1 MKVLNGFLCALALFF
16 NSLFSETLVAQEDFY
31 DIDHIPEIR
40 VTFLQENW
48 DEILDQFYIDGL
60 EERMLCDVEIDG
72 TLIVGAGIRYKGFS
86 SVSVNYTKNPFNI
99 KLDYTYPDSA
109 YQGYDKIKL
118 SNVIQDPSFV
128 REALSYEIAR
138 NYMPAGKANFAKLF
152 INDEYWGLYTNVEAV
167 NKSFLSQH
175 FHSTDGSF
183 FKCNPEELEL
193 FGENANLSNSPGTSL
208 EDYYELYS
216 IKSDDGWEELV
227 NFITTLNENPTEIEA
242 LLNIDRALWMHALNY
257 SFLNFDSYVG
267 YGQNYYLYQDEN
279 RQFNPILWDMNMSF
293 GSFRLTDGSEYF
305 DGFNIEQAKTID
317 PLTHLNNTSVFP
329 RPLMRSLF
337 ENSTYELMYLA
348 HMRTIFDEYFYNNYY
363 AERAESMQSLID
375 QDVLAD
381 ANKFYSYD
389 DFINNLNSTVTDFID
404 YPGITNLI
412 DARGEYLASYP
423 GFANSPDI
431 TGITNTPEELE
442 LGGTMTFTCNAS
454 NAAEVFLYHRSDS
467 GLFQKAEM
475 VNTGGNEYEIS
486 LENTSNFLE
495 YYFYAQNE
503 EAGRFSPE
511 RAAYEFYALQSQINP
526 EDLVINEFSPLN
538 TANADEFGEFDD
550 WIELYNRSGN
560 PISTAGLYL
569 SDEEDNP
576 TKWALPNLTLG
587 AGEYAVI
594 WADEQGAQG
603 SSHANFKLSSLGEFI
618 SLAFVDGTYIDSYT
632 YLAAEAENTFARLPN
647 GAGPFILNTP
657 TLGFTND
664 PVSVTENMLP
674 EFSIYPNPASSNL
687 NIYAENR
694 ASFQAELYSPQG
706 NLVKQ
711 KSLSQTDGLL
721 EISYLSAGIYLLKL
735 KTSSG
740 SVHRK
745 IIVQ

>member
-1 MKVLNGFLCALALFF
+1 MKVLNGFLCAVALFF
-16 NSLFSETLVAQEDFY
+16 ISLFSESLIAQEDFY
-31 DIDHIPEIR
+31 DINHIPEIR
-40 VTFLQENW
+40 VTFFQENW

-60 EERMLCDVEIDG
+60 EERLLCDVEIDG
-72 TLIVGAGIRYKGFS
+72 TLIEGAGIRYKGFS

-152 INDEYWGLYTNVEAV
+152 INGEYWGLYTNVEAV
-167 NKSFLSQH
+167 NKNFLSQH
-175 FHSTDGSF
+175 FQSTDGPF

-193 FGENANLSNSPGTSL
+193 FGENANLSNSPGTSP

-216 IKSDDGWEELV
+216 IKSDDGWEQLV
-227 NFITTLNENPTEIEA
+227 NFIATLNENPTEIEP
-242 LLNIDRALWMHALNY
+242 LLNIDRSLWMHALNY
-257 SFLNFDSYVG
+257 SFINFDSYVG
-267 YGQNYYLYQDEN
+267 YGQNFYVYQDEN
-279 RQFNPILWDMNMSF
+279 GQFNPILWDMNMSF

-329 RPLMRSLF
+329 RPLMRNLF

-348 HMRTIFDEYFYNNYY
+348 HMRTIFDEYFYNNFY

-375 QDVLAD
+375 EDVLAD
-381 ANKFYSYD
+381 VNKFYSYD

-404 YPGITNLI
+404 YPGITDLM
-412 DARGEYLASYP
+412 DARAEYLASYP

-431 TGITNTPEELE
+431 TGITNSPEELE

-454 NAAEVFLYHRSDS
+454 SAAEVFLYHRSDS
-467 GLFQKAEM
+467 GLFQKVEM
-475 VNTGGNEYEIS
+475 VNSGGNEYEIS

-526 EDLVINEFSPLN
+526 EYLVINEFSPLN
-538 TANADEFGEFDD
+538 TADADEFGEFDD
-550 WIELYNRSGN
+550 WIELYNRSDN

-587 AGEYAVI
+587 AGEYAII

-618 SLAFVDGTYIDSYT
+618 SLAFADGTYIDSYT

-647 GAGPFILNTP
+647 GAGPFVFNTP

-721 EISYLSAGIYLLKL
+721 DISNLSAGIYLLKL

>member
-1 MKVLNGFLCALALFF
+1 MKVLKGFLCAVI
-16 NSLFSETLVAQEDFY
+16 LFSISLLSENLHAQEDFY

-40 VTFLQENW
+40 VTFFQDNW
-48 DEILDQFYIDGL
+48 DAVLDQFYIDGL
-60 EERMLCDVEIDG
+60 EERLFCNVEIDG
-72 TLIVGAGIRYKGFS
+72 TLIEGAGIRYKGFS
-86 SVSVNYTKNPFNI
+86 SVSVFYTKNPFNI

-109 YQGYDKIKL
+109 YQGYNKIKL

-152 INDEYWGLYTNVEAV
+152 INGEYWGLYTNVEAV
-167 NKSFLSQH
+167 NKRFLSQH
-175 FHSTDGSF
+175 FQSTDGSF

-193 FGENANLSNSPGTSL
+193 FGENANLSNSPGTSP

-227 NFITTLNENPTEIEA
+227 DFIATLNENPTEIEP

-257 SFLNFDSYVG
+257 SFINFDSYVG
-267 YGQNYYLYQDEN
+267 YGQNYYVYQDEN
-279 RQFNPILWDMNMSF
+279 GQFNPILWDMNMSF

-317 PLTHLNNTSVFP
+317 PLTHLDNVSVFP
-329 RPLMRSLF
+329 RPLMRNLF
-337 ENSTYELMYLA
+337 ENSTYERMYLA
-348 HMRTIFDEYFYNNYY
+348 HMRTIFDEHFYNNYY

-375 QDVLAD
+375 EDVLAD

-389 DFINNLNSTVTDFID
+389 DFINNLTSTVTDFID
-404 YPGITNLI
+404 YPGITDLMA
-412 DARGEYLASYP
+412 ARAEYLASYP

-431 TGITNTPEELE
+431 TSITNSPEELE

-454 NAAEVFLYHRSDS
+454 NAEEVFLYHRSDS
-467 GLFQKAEM
+467 GLFQKVEM
-475 VNTGGNEYEIS
+475 VNTGGNEYEII
-486 LENTSNFLE
+486 LENTSNYLE
-495 YYFYAQNE
+495 YYFYAENE

-538 TANADEFGEFDD
+538 TADADEFGEFDD
-550 WIELYNRSGN
+550 WIELYNRSDN

-576 TKWALPNLTLG
+576 TKWALPKLTLG
-587 AGEYAVI
+587 AGEYAII

-618 SLAFVDGTYIDSYT
+618 SLAFADGTSLDSYT
-632 YLAAEAENTFARLPN
+632 YGAIEEGATFARVPN
-647 GAGPFILNTP
+647 GTGPFVLNSP
-657 TLGFTND
+657 SLSYTND
-664 PVSVTENMLP
+664 PVSVTENLSSA
-674 EFSIYPNPASSNL
+674 FSVYPNPAHNTL
-687 NIYAENR
+687 NISAENNV
-694 ASFQAELYSPQG
+694 SFIAELYSPQG
-706 NLVKQ
+706 HLVKQ
-711 KSLSQTDGLL
+711 ESLSNTEKHLD
-721 EISYLSAGIYLLKL
+721 ISNLSAGIYLLKL
-735 KTSSG
+735 NTTYG
-740 SVHRK
+740 SIHRK

>member
-1 MKVLNGFLCALALFF
+1 M
-16 NSLFSETLVAQEDFY
+16 
-31 DIDHIPEIR
+31 
-40 VTFLQENW
+40 
-48 DEILDQFYIDGL
+48 
-60 EERMLCDVEIDG
+60 
-72 TLIVGAGIRYKGFS
+72 
-86 SVSVNYTKNPFNI
+86 
-99 KLDYTYPDSA
+99 
-109 YQGYDKIKL
+109 
-118 SNVIQDPSFV
+118 
-128 REALSYEIAR
+128 
-138 NYMPAGKANFAKLF
+138 
-152 INDEYWGLYTNVEAV
+152 
-167 NKSFLSQH
+167 
-175 FHSTDGSF
+175 
-183 FKCNPEELEL
+183 
-193 FGENANLSNSPGTSL
+193 
-208 EDYYELYS
+208 
-216 IKSDDGWEELV
+216 

-305 DGFNIEQAKTID
+305 DGFNIEQAKIID

-375 QDVLAD
+375 EDVLAD

-389 DFINNLNSTVTDFID
+389 DFINNLTSTVTDFID
-404 YPGITNLI
+404 YPGITDLMA
-412 DARGEYLASYP
+412 ARAEYLASYP

-431 TGITNTPEELE
+431 TSITNSPEELE

-454 NAAEVFLYHRSDS
+454 NAEEVFLYHRSDS
-467 GLFQKAEM
+467 GLFQKVEM
-475 VNTGGNEYEIS
+475 VNTGGNEYEII
-486 LENTSNFLE
+486 LENTSNYLE
-495 YYFYAQNE
+495 YYFYAENE

-538 TANADEFGEFDD
+538 TADADEFGEFDD
-550 WIELYNRSGN
+550 WIELYNRSDN

-587 AGEYAVI
+587 AGEYAII

-618 SLAFVDGTYIDSYT
+618 SLAFADGTSLDSYT
-632 YLAAEAENTFARLPN
+632 YGAIEEGATFARVPN
-647 GAGPFILNTP
+647 GTGPFVLNSP
-657 TLGFTND
+657 SLGYTND
-664 PVSVTENMLP
+664 PVSVTENLSSS
-674 EFSIYPNPASSNL
+674 FSVYPNPAHNTL
-687 NIYAENR
+687 NISAENNV
-694 ASFQAELYSPQG
+694 SFIAELHSPRG
-706 NLVKQ
+706 HLVKQ
-711 KSLSQTDGLL
+711 ESLSNTEEHLD
-721 EISYLSAGIYLLKL
+721 ISNLSAGIYLLKL
-735 KTSSG
+735 NTTYG
-740 SVHRK
+740 SIHRK

>member
-1 MKVLNGFLCALALFF
+1 M
-16 NSLFSETLVAQEDFY
+16 
-31 DIDHIPEIR
+31 I
-40 VTFLQENW
+40 
-48 DEILDQFYIDGL
+48 
-60 EERMLCDVEIDG
+60 
-72 TLIVGAGIRYKGFS
+72 
-86 SVSVNYTKNPFNI
+86 
-99 KLDYTYPDSA
+99 
-109 YQGYDKIKL
+109 
-118 SNVIQDPSFV
+118 
-128 REALSYEIAR
+128 
-138 NYMPAGKANFAKLF
+138 
-152 INDEYWGLYTNVEAV
+152 
-167 NKSFLSQH
+167 
-175 FHSTDGSF
+175 
-183 FKCNPEELEL
+183 
-193 FGENANLSNSPGTSL
+193 
-208 EDYYELYS
+208 
-216 IKSDDGWEELV
+216 
-227 NFITTLNENPTEIEA
+227 
-242 LLNIDRALWMHALNY
+242 
-257 SFLNFDSYVG
+257 
-267 YGQNYYLYQDEN
+267 
-279 RQFNPILWDMNMSF
+279 
-293 GSFRLTDGSEYF
+293 
-305 DGFNIEQAKTID
+305 
-317 PLTHLNNTSVFP
+317 
-329 RPLMRSLF
+329 
-337 ENSTYELMYLA
+337 
-348 HMRTIFDEYFYNNYY
+348 
-363 AERAESMQSLID
+363 
-375 QDVLAD
+375 
-381 ANKFYSYD
+381 
-389 DFINNLNSTVTDFID
+389 
-404 YPGITNLI
+404 
-412 DARGEYLASYP
+412 
-423 GFANSPDI
+423 
-431 TGITNTPEELE
+431 
-442 LGGTMTFTCNAS
+442 FTCNAS

-467 GLFQKAEM
+467 GLFQKVEM

-526 EDLVINEFSPLN
+526 EYLVINEFSPLN
-538 TANADEFGEFDD
+538 TADADEFGEFDD
-550 WIELYNRSGN
+550 WIELYNRSDN

-587 AGEYAVI
+587 AGEYAII

-618 SLAFVDGTYIDSYT
+618 SLAFADGTYIDSYT

-647 GAGPFILNTP
+647 GAGPFVFNTP

-721 EISYLSAGIYLLKL
+721 DISNLSAGIYLLKL

>member
-1 MKVLNGFLCALALFF
+1 MKVLTGFLCAIALFF
-16 NSLFSETLVAQEDFY
+16 ISLFSESLIAQEDFY
-31 DIDHIPEIR
+31 DINHIPEIR
-40 VTFLQENW
+40 VTFFQENW

-60 EERMLCDVEIDG
+60 EERLLCDVEIDG
-72 TLIVGAGIRYKGFS
+72 TLIEGAGIRYKGFS

-109 YQGYDKIKL
+109 YQGHDKIKL

-152 INDEYWGLYTNVEAV
+152 INGEYWGLYTNVEAV

-175 FHSTDGSF
+175 FQSTDGPF

-193 FGENANLSNSPGTSL
+193 FGENANLSNSPGTSP
-208 EDYYELYS
+208 EDYYEIYS
-216 IKSDDGWEELV
+216 IKSDDGWEQLV
-227 NFITTLNENPTEIEA
+227 NFIATLNENPTEIEP
-242 LLNIDRALWMHALNY
+242 LLNIDRSLWMHALNY
-257 SFLNFDSYVG
+257 SFINFDSYVG
-267 YGQNYYLYQDEN
+267 YGQNFYVYQDEN
-279 RQFNPILWDMNMSF
+279 GQFNPILWDMNMSF

-329 RPLMRSLF
+329 RPLMRNLF

-348 HMRTIFDEYFYNNYY
+348 HMRTIFDEYFYNNFY

-375 QDVLAD
+375 EDVLAD
-381 ANKFYSYD
+381 VNKFYSYD

-404 YPGITNLI
+404 YPGITDLM
-412 DARGEYLASYP
+412 DARAEYLASYP

-431 TGITNTPEELE
+431 TGITNSPEELE
-442 LGGTMTFTCNAS
+442 LGGTMTFTCIAS
-454 NAAEVFLYHRSDS
+454 SAAEVFLYHRSDS
-467 GLFQKAEM
+467 GLFQKVEM
-475 VNTGGNEYEIS
+475 VNSGGNEYEIS

-538 TANADEFGEFDD
+538 TADADEFGEFDD
-550 WIELYNRSGN
+550 WIELYNRSDN

-587 AGEYAVI
+587 AGEYAII

-618 SLAFVDGTYIDSYT
+618 SLAFADGTYIDSYT

-647 GAGPFILNTP
+647 GAGPFVFNTP

-721 EISYLSAGIYLLKL
+721 DISNLSAGIYLLKL

>member
-60 EERMLCDVEIDG
+60 EERMLCDLEIDG

-431 TGITNTPEELE
+431 TGINNTPEELE

>member
-1 MKVLNGFLCALALFF
+1 MKVLNGFLCAVALFF
-16 NSLFSETLVAQEDFY
+16 ISLFSESLIAQEDFY
-31 DIDHIPEIR
+31 DINHIPEIR
-40 VTFLQENW
+40 VTFFQENW

-60 EERMLCDVEIDG
+60 EERLLCDVEIDG
-72 TLIVGAGIRYKGFS
+72 TLIEGAGIRYKGFS

-152 INDEYWGLYTNVEAV
+152 INGEYWGLYTNVEAV

-175 FHSTDGSF
+175 FQSTDGPF

-193 FGENANLSNSPGTSL
+193 FGENANLSNSPGTSP

-216 IKSDDGWEELV
+216 IKSDDGWEQLV
-227 NFITTLNENPTEIEA
+227 NFIATLNENPTEIEP
-242 LLNIDRALWMHALNY
+242 LLNIDRSLWMHALNY
-257 SFLNFDSYVG
+257 SFINFDSYVG
-267 YGQNYYLYQDEN
+267 YGQNFYVYQDEN
-279 RQFNPILWDMNMSF
+279 GQFNPILWDMNMSF

-329 RPLMRSLF
+329 RPLMRNLL

-348 HMRTIFDEYFYNNYY
+348 HMRTIFDEYFYNNFY

-375 QDVLAD
+375 EDVLAD
-381 ANKFYSYD
+381 VNKFYSYD

-404 YPGITNLI
+404 YPGITDLM
-412 DARGEYLASYP
+412 DARAEYLASYP

-431 TGITNTPEELE
+431 TGITNSPEELE
-442 LGGTMTFTCNAS
+442 LGGTMAFTCNAS
-454 NAAEVFLYHRSDS
+454 SAAEVFLYHRSDS
-467 GLFQKAEM
+467 GLFQKVEM
-475 VNTGGNEYEIS
+475 VNSGGNEYEIS

-526 EDLVINEFSPLN
+526 EYLVINEFSPLN
-538 TANADEFGEFDD
+538 TADTDEFGEFDD
-550 WIELYNRSGN
+550 WIELYNRSGI

-587 AGEYAVI
+587 AGEYAII

-618 SLAFVDGTYIDSYT
+618 SLAFADGTYIDSYT

-647 GAGPFILNTP
+647 GAGPFVLNTP

-721 EISYLSAGIYLLKL
+721 DISNLSAGIYLLKL

>member
-1 MKVLNGFLCALALFF
+1 M
-16 NSLFSETLVAQEDFY
+16 
-31 DIDHIPEIR
+31 
-40 VTFLQENW
+40 
-48 DEILDQFYIDGL
+48 
-60 EERMLCDVEIDG
+60 
-72 TLIVGAGIRYKGFS
+72 
-86 SVSVNYTKNPFNI
+86 
-99 KLDYTYPDSA
+99 DYTYPDSA

-152 INDEYWGLYTNVEAV
+152 INGEYWGLYTNVEAV

-175 FHSTDGSF
+175 FQSTDGPF

-193 FGENANLSNSPGTSL
+193 FGENANLSNSPGTSP

-216 IKSDDGWEELV
+216 IKSDDGWEQLV
-227 NFITTLNENPTEIEA
+227 NFIATLNENPTEIEP
-242 LLNIDRALWMHALNY
+242 LLNIDRSLWMHALNY
-257 SFLNFDSYVG
+257 SFINFDSYVG
-267 YGQNYYLYQDEN
+267 YGQNFYVYQDEN
-279 RQFNPILWDMNMSF
+279 GQFNPILWDMNMSF

-329 RPLMRSLF
+329 RPLMRNLF

-348 HMRTIFDEYFYNNYY
+348 HMRTIFDEYFYNNFY

-375 QDVLAD
+375 EDVLAD
-381 ANKFYSYD
+381 VNKFYSYD

-404 YPGITNLI
+404 YPGITDLM
-412 DARGEYLASYP
+412 DARAEYLASYP

-431 TGITNTPEELE
+431 TGITNSPEELE
-442 LGGTMTFTCNAS
+442 LGGTMTFTCIAS
-454 NAAEVFLYHRSDS
+454 SAAEVFLYHRSDS
-467 GLFQKAEM
+467 GLFQKVEM
-475 VNTGGNEYEIS
+475 VNSGGNEYEIS

-526 EDLVINEFSPLN
+526 EYLVINEFSPLN
-538 TANADEFGEFDD
+538 TADADEFGEFDD
-550 WIELYNRSGN
+550 WIELYNRSDN

-587 AGEYAVI
+587 AGEYAII

-618 SLAFVDGTYIDSYT
+618 SLAFADGTYIDSYT

-647 GAGPFILNTP
+647 GAGPFVLNTP

-721 EISYLSAGIYLLKL
+721 DISNLSAGIYLLKL

>member
-1 MKVLNGFLCALALFF
+1 MKVLNGFLCAVALVFI
-16 NSLFSETLVAQEDFY
+16 SLFSESLIAQEDFY
-31 DIDHIPEIR
+31 DINHIPEIR
-40 VTFLQENW
+40 VTFFQENW
-48 DEILDQFYIDGL
+48 DDILDQFYIDGL
-60 EERMLCDVEIDG
+60 EERLLCDVEIDG
-72 TLIVGAGIRYKGFS
+72 TLIEGAGIRYKGFS

-152 INDEYWGLYTNVEAV
+152 INGEYWGLYTNVEAV

-175 FHSTDGSF
+175 FQSTDGPF

-193 FGENANLSNSPGTSL
+193 FGENANLSNSPGTSP

-216 IKSDDGWEELV
+216 IKSDDGWEQLV
-227 NFITTLNENPTEIEA
+227 NFIATLNENPTEIEP
-242 LLNIDRALWMHALNY
+242 LLNIDRSLWMHALNY
-257 SFLNFDSYVG
+257 SFINFDSYVG
-267 YGQNYYLYQDEN
+267 YGQNFYVYQDEN
-279 RQFNPILWDMNMSF
+279 GQFNPILWDMNMSF

-329 RPLMRSLF
+329 RPLMRNLF

-348 HMRTIFDEYFYNNYY
+348 HMRTIFDEYFYNNFY

-375 QDVLAD
+375 EDVLAD

-404 YPGITNLI
+404 YPGITDLM
-412 DARGEYLASYP
+412 DARAEYLASYP

-431 TGITNTPEELE
+431 TGITNSPEELE
-442 LGGTMTFTCNAS
+442 LGGTMIFTCNAS

-467 GLFQKAEM
+467 GLFQKVEM

-486 LENTSNFLE
+486 LENTSNYLE

-526 EDLVINEFSPLN
+526 EYLVINEFSPLN
-538 TANADEFGEFDD
+538 TADADEFGEFDD
-550 WIELYNRSGN
+550 WIELYNRSDN

-587 AGEYAVI
+587 AGEYAII

-618 SLAFVDGTYIDSYT
+618 SLAFADGTYIDSYT

-647 GAGPFILNTP
+647 GSGPFVLNTP

-711 KSLSQTDGLL
+711 KSLSQTNGLL
-721 EISYLSAGIYLLKL
+721 DISNLSAGIYLLKL